1 MESVIDGG
9 QMRTFDEIKKQLQEH
24 KQDLKNE
31 YGVKNLGI
39 FGSYVRGEQTD
50 QSDVDILVDLEK
62 PIGLL
67 GLARLNR
74 NISELLGV
82 KVDLTTRNALK
93 PHIGKRILQEVH
105 YV

>member
-1 MESVIDGG
+1 MIDGG
-9 QMRTFDEIKKQLQEH
+9 QIRTFDEIKKQLQGH

-31 YGVKNLGI
+31 YGVKNRGI

-93 PHIGKRILQEVH
+93 PHIGKRILQEVQ

>member
-1 MESVIDGG
+1 VIDGG
-9 QMRTFDEIKKQLQEH
+9 QIRTFDEIKKQLQGH

-93 PHIGKRILQEVH
+93 PHIGKRILQEVQ

>member
-1 MESVIDGG
+1 
-9 QMRTFDEIKKQLQEH
+9 MRTFDEIKKELQAH

-62 PIGLL
+62 PIGLV
-67 GLARLNR
+67 RLVRLSR

-93 PHIGKRILQEVH
+93 PHIGQRILQEVQ

>member
-1 MESVIDGG
+1 MKNL
-9 QMRTFDEIKKQLQEH
+9 DEIKKQIKEH

-31 YGVKNLGI
+31 YGVSAVGI

-62 PIGLL
+62 PIGLI
-67 GLARLNR
+67 RLVQLNK
-74 NISELLGV
+74 NISQFLGV
-82 KVDLTTRNALK
+82 KVDLTTKKALK
-93 PHIGKRILQEVH
+93 PHIGKRILQEVQ

>member
-1 MESVIDGG
+1 MIDGG
-9 QMRTFDEIKKQLQEH
+9 QIRTFDEIKKQLQGH

-93 PHIGKRILQEVH
+93 PHIGKRILQEVQ

>member
-1 MESVIDGG
+1 
-9 QMRTFDEIKKQLQEH
+9 MRTFDEIKKQLQEH

-31 YGVKNLGI
+31 YGVRNLGI

-93 PHIGKRILQEVH
+93 PHIGQRILQEVQ